1 MTDSEKLKQQDET
14 RARIFDEAR
23 KSFDLCRSASS
34 GVARTGLLW
43 AAALAI
49 IFITGLEPTLYTV
62 TQTST
67 TLAEINSVRQDA
79 IYRVLEKNRELI
91 SDLETLK
98 NLEKFERCFPDEES
112 RKQQQTKREEACK
125 KYLLEDIEY
134 NRKELEKLSTK
145 DRKNNIDEN
154 KKALKEQAKN
164 LNGIY
169 ADAIK
174 KAESQDRNIGFNI
187 LGIEFKSPPL
197 LAPLL
202 WHIFCIGL
210 LGYLS
215 YTRENS
221 IVAGAH
227 GIQLLMQLQKN
238 HSDVMADIS
247 GRLPTWTIHSLL
259 PKFTNLEA
267 KETYNDL
274 DHESWISRIFGTRHE
289 QILANICLVVV
300 PLVLWVSATRAAW
313 ISLEFSHHL
322 GPTWARALL
331 PLVLVIIIVLMA
343 SISIWWVFGSNTFTW
358 LKHIS
363 KGTLNGLIILALGI
377 IVIGVIILFFPSRG
391 IYFGLFLQNLLIWI
405 AILFPLLLITIYVF
419 YFHKNQIYRRSR
431 EIHTPSKS
439 IISRRRLILIM
450 SGLSGLSIVFL
461 LQSPLEPKVG
471 IKVGISRKTS
481 KTRSLFPKLPSGFY
495 SRISAKSDS
504 SLKDLRTDSG
514 ESVGQKNSLGPSV
527 LHYIGIDGLSSKRGQ
542 LPPAEKLRK
551 TTPPRQ
557 IYSQNQCQFS
567 EKLSKDQSSSL
578 APEPTDD
585 TLPPTNSESTCCE
598 TDISPRVHLAAASW
612 SFEEA
617 ALSIL
622 RSNSRIG
629 DTKSREVCELLLC
642 GIQHDIIYKCKTS
655 NNRKKAKPSFRLY
668 DLLAGVA
675 VRYRQDDSFR
685 QLLKIIDSS
694 QYKLLFEPRIEKW
707 KDVNGPWRQ
716 HWRNKKKPVVW
727 KSSKLGAVVF

>member
-1 MTDSEKLKQQDET
+1 MTDSEKLKHQDET

-49 IFITGLEPTLYTV
+49 IFITGLEPTLHTV

-79 IYRVLEKNRELI
+79 IYRVLENNGKLI
-91 SDLETLK
+91 LDEDALK
-98 NLEKFERCFPDEES
+98 NLKQFERCFPDENS
-112 RKQQQTKREEACK
+112 REEQQNNLKEREDAEKIVKQQQPNLKRKVKKILNPCEYGLEDFKYKREQ
-125 KYLLEDIEY
+125 L
-134 NRKELEKLSTK
+134 KELSTEDRDKSIDKNREVLKKQTEKL
-145 DRKNNIDEN
+145 KN
-154 KKALKEQAKN
+154 
-164 LNGIY
+164 IY
-169 ADAIK
+169 DDAIK

-227 GIQLLMQLQKN
+227 GIQLLMQLQKT
-238 HSDVMADIS
+238 HGDVIADIS

-267 KETYNDL
+267 KKTYNDL

-331 PLVLVIIIVLMA
+331 PLVLMIIILLMA
-343 SISIWWVFGSNTFTW
+343 SISIWWVFGSNTFTR

-363 KGTLNGLIILALGI
+363 NGTLSGLIILVLGI
-377 IVIGVIILFFPSRG
+377 IIIIVVIIIIFPSRG

-419 YFHKNQIYRRSR
+419 YSHKTQIYRRS
-431 EIHTPSKS
+431 S
-439 IISRRRLILIM
+439 IISRRKFILIM
-450 SGLSGLSIVFL
+450 SGLSGLSMAFL
-461 LQSPLEPKVG
+461 LESPLEPKVG

-495 SRISAKSDS
+495 IRISEDSGKAKSDS
-504 SLKDLRTDSG
+504 SLNYPTTDSG
-514 ESVGQKNSLGPSV
+514 ESVPQKNSLGSSV

-542 LPPAEKLRK
+542 LPPAEKLIK
-551 TTPPRQ
+551 TDPPRQQ
-557 IYSQNQCQFS
+557 IYSQNQ
-567 EKLSKDQSSSL
+567 
-578 APEPTDD
+578 
-585 TLPPTNSESTCCE
+585 CE

-707 KDVNGPWRQ
+707 KDVNGSWRQ